1 MPAPLTGQ
9 VAVVAGAT
17 RGAGRGIARM
27 LGEAGATV
35 YCTGRSSRTQPNTSS
50 HPHAGRPETIEE
62 TAELVNA
69 AGGKGVAL
77 RVDHGVEAEVASLFQ
92 RVWRREK
99 RLDVLAIALT
109 GHPNSW
115 KSFLDDRP
123 NDGYAYVDSWIR
135 PHVLTAW
142 HAAKLMVKRKSGL
155 IVDLVEGDTVGYHGA
170 FYFDVMETLLK
181 RLTFGLANE
190 LGKHGVT
197 SVSVGPGFM
206 RTEAILDGYG
216 VNEETWRD
224 ALATPQAAVMGWGGS
239 ESTCFVGRAVAAL
252 AADRDVA
259 RRNGTICTAR
269 ALAAEYGFTD
279 LGGDSPDFAV
289 LDAAVDEAKKT
300 MLAPMVEAARL
311 VKVDWTVT
319 RTGGSENARAE
330 E

>member
-1 MPAPLTGQ
+1 

-50 HPHAGRPETIEE
+50 HPHASRPETIEE
-62 TAELVNA
+62 TAELVSA
-69 AGGKGVAL
+69 EGGNGVAV

-109 GHPNSW
+109 GQPHSW
-115 KSFLDDRP
+115 KSFLDDPP
-123 NDGYAYVDSWIR
+123 NDGQAYVDGWIR
-135 PHVLTAW
+135 PHVITAW

-155 IVDLVEGDTVGYHGA
+155 IVDLVEGSTLGYHGS

-181 RLTFGLANE
+181 RLTFGLAND

-197 SVSVGPGFM
+197 SLSIGPGFM

-216 VNEETWRD
+216 VTEATWKN
-224 ALATPQAAVMGWGGS
+224 ALAMPQAAVMGWGGS

-252 AADRDVA
+252 AADPDVA

-269 ALAAEYGFTD
+269 ALAADYGFTD
-279 LGGDSPDFAV
+279 LAGASPDFAV
-289 LDAAVDEAKKT
+289 LDAAVEEAKRT

-311 VKVDWTVT
+311 VKVDWTLTPT
-319 RTGGSENARAE
+319 RGSDDGRSE